1 MRHRY
6 FRTCK
11 APWHII
17 RPNVKCLLWVGSSHV
32 NVQHNMN
39 EQHDSDATLIRAA
52 RAAQTAAI
60 ASGDFETVA
69 SFWTEDI
76 TVRRALGQSVS
87 GVAEALAALT
97 PDDDASLVY
106 QREVVSVEV
115 STHWPLA
122 FEEGRWSGHPC
133 RAQADPVIGGRYAA
147 QWVKQDGRW
156 LIRAEVFVALT
167 GDNPEN

>member
-1 MRHRY
+1 
-6 FRTCK
+6 
-11 APWHII
+11 
-17 RPNVKCLLWVGSSHV
+17 
-32 NVQHNMN
+32 MN
-39 EQHDSDATLIRAA
+39 EQYDSDAALIRTA

-60 ASGDFETVA
+60 ASCDFEAVA

-97 PDDDASLVY
+97 PDSNAPLVY
-106 QREVVSVEV
+106 LREAVSVEV
-115 STHWPLA
+115 SAHWPLA
-122 FEEGRWSGHPC
+122 FEEGRWSGHLGS
-133 RAQADPVIGGRYAA
+133 AQAAPIIGGRYAA

-167 GDNPEN
+167 G